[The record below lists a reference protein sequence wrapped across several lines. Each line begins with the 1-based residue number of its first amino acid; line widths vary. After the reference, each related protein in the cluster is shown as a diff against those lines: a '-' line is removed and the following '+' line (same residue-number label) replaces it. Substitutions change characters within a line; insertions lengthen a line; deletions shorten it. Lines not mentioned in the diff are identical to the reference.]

1 MYRTFVSRRNE
12 CSAKARPSGTDLFCA
27 SSSSTSS
34 PAARFPSGSRE
45 VNDAAQT
52 AQNSAHLSRF
62 FFVHNQSASARV
74 DVITEYGHPPTQFSL
89 APGGNP
95 LTLVRQVSP
104 AYFKQDQFTEKL
116 DAQLAAQSTSRCTL
130 LLQKQPET
138 EATPLDPVMTL
149 EEDTGLPVSASTM
162 PMSSYVCRNP

>member
-1 MYRTFVSRRNE
+1 MLLEERKN
-12 CSAKARPSGTDLFCA
+12 
-27 SSSSTSS
+27 
-34 PAARFPSGSRE
+34 
-45 VNDAAQT
+45 N
-52 AQNSAHLSRF
+52 AHPFRF

-74 DVITEYGHPPTQFSL
+74 DVITEYGHPSTQFFL

-95 LTLVRQVSP
+95 WTLVRQVSP

-116 DAQLAAQSTSRCTL
+116 YAQLAAQSTSQCTL

-138 EATPLDPVMTL
+138 EATPIGPVMTL

-162 PMSSYVCRNP
+162 PMSSYVSRNP